1 MTSDLAF
8 SFVKRFK
15 FDRCCIFDIETSL
28 EKEKQGYDDIVKH

>member
-15 FDRCCIFDIETSL
+15 FDQCCILDIETCL
-28 EKEKQGYDDIVKH
+28 EKEKQGYDDIIKH